1 MKIYNSMT
9 RRKEEFKPLHEGKVG
24 IYACG
29 PTVYDYF
36 HIGNARPF
44 ITFDVLRRQLEREGY
59 EVTFVQ
65 NFTDIDDKMI
75 KRANKEGITV
85 KELGERFIVEYYKD
99 AAALGVRKATVHPK
113 ATEHMQQI
121 IDLVQRLID
130 NGHAYATPSGD
141 VYYRVSA
148 FPGYGKLSGQN
159 MEDREMGA
167 SNRLDV
173 ETEKEAPAD
182 FALWKAQ
189 KPGEPAWES
198 PWGLGRPG
206 WHIECS
212 AMSMTYL
219 GETFDIHCGGK
230 DLLFPHH
237 ENEIA
242 QSEGATGKPY
252 VNYWMHNGFINID
265 GEKMSKS
272 LGNFF
277 TVRDIAKEYDLEAVR
292 MFMLSAHYRS
302 PINFSREQI
311 AQANASLARL
321 YTARDNLR
329 FLLQNAKEQP
339 MTADEESFAARLKE
353 SEKRF
358 DDAMDDDMNTADAIG
373 AIFEIVKDA
382 NVTLTAASSKAAVQA
397 ALNSLKALTDVL
409 GLLAKDEEALPP
421 EIQQMVDDRAAARKA
436 KDWKKSDELRDA
448 IKAAGYVLED
458 TREGQKVRKSV

>member
-9 RRKEEFKPLHEGKVG
+9 RRKEEFKPVHEGKVG

-29 PTVYDYF
+29 PTVYDFF

-59 EVTFVQ
+59 QVTFVQ

-75 KRANKEGITV
+75 RRANEEGITV
-85 KELGERFIVEYYKD
+85 KELADRFIAEYFKD
-99 AAALGVRKATVHPK
+99 AKALGVRPATVHPR

-121 IDLVQRLID
+121 IQLVQRLVD
-130 NGHAYATPSGD
+130 NGHAYVAPSGD
-141 VYYRVSA
+141 VYYRVSS
-148 FPGYGKLSGQN
+148 FPGYGKLSGQSV
-159 MEDREMGA
+159 EDREMGA
-167 SNRLDV
+167 SERLNV
-173 ETEKEAPAD
+173 ETDKESPAD

-198 PWGLGRPG
+198 PWGMGRPG

-242 QSEGATGKPY
+242 QSEGATGRPY

-265 GEKMSKS
+265 NQKMSKS

-277 TVRDIAKEYDLEAVR
+277 TIRDIAKEFDLEAVR
-292 MFMLSAHYRS
+292 LFMLSAHYRS

-311 AQANASLARL
+311 AQANASLTRL
-321 YTARDNLR
+321 YTARDSLR
-329 FLLQNAKEQP
+329 FLQQNAQEKP
-339 MTADEESFAARLKE
+339 LNAEEAAFMERVKGY
-353 SEKRF
+353 EKRF

-373 AIFEIVKDA
+373 AIFELVKDA
-382 NVTLTAASSKAAVQA
+382 NVTLTAQSAKAAVDE
-397 ALNSLKALTDVL
+397 ALRSLNALCDVL
-409 GLLAKDEEALPP
+409 GLLTKSEEALP
-421 EIQQMVDDRAAARKA
+421 EDIQRMVDERAAARKN

-448 IKAAGYVLED
+448 IKAAGYTLED
-458 TREGQKVRKSV
+458 TREGQKVRKGV

>member
-9 RRKEEFKPLHEGKVG
+9 RRKEEFKPIEAGKAG

-59 EVTFVQ
+59 QVTFVQ

-75 KRANKEGITV
+75 KRANQEGITV
-85 KELGERFIVEYYKD
+85 KELAERFIAAYYED
-99 AAALGVRKATVHPK
+99 AAALGIRKATVHPR
-113 ATEHMQQI
+113 ATEHIPQI
-121 IDLVQRLID
+121 IALVQRLID

-148 FPGYGKLSGQN
+148 FPGYGKLSGQSV
-159 MEDREMGA
+159 EEREMGA
-167 SNRLDV
+167 SERLDV
-173 ETEKEAPAD
+173 ETDKEAPAD

-198 PWGLGRPG
+198 PWGMGRPG

-252 VNYWMHNGFINID
+252 VHYWMHNGFINID
-265 GEKMSKS
+265 NQKMSKS

-292 MFMLSAHYRS
+292 LFMLSAQYRS

-311 AQANASLARL
+311 AQANASLNRL
-321 YTARDNLR
+321 YTARDSLR
-329 FLLQNAKEQP
+329 FLLENAREKP
-339 MTADEESFAARLKE
+339 MTEEEQAFAVRLKDA
-353 SEKRF
+353 EKRF
-358 DDAMDDDMNTADAIG
+358 DDAMDDDLNTADAIG
-373 AIFEIVKDA
+373 AIFELVKDA
-382 NVTLTAASSKAAVQA
+382 NVSLNAESAKAAVQA
-397 ALNSLKALTDVL
+397 ALNSLTALCDVL
-409 GLLAKDEEALPP
+409 GLLTKEEAGLPAD
-421 EIQQMVDDRAAARKA
+421 IQQMVDERAAARKA

-458 TREGQKVRKSV
+458 TREGQKVRKMV